1 MEEKYKVTKEEKI
14 KYYRLSKYTCYEI
27 LMDSQVASA
36 GAHQARLIEKF
47 KKNKNYIK
55 HQFIALKI
63 TFAFLF
69 LFLPILPLFT
79 YFEISEHLSNG
90 TYAINTLFFIS
101 SLLFVLY
108 FGLTILYSLMFGMI
122 STSSFMSGN
131 SFKWLQT
138 LPFSKKNLK
147 KIGIMTIFR
156 NLDIPL
162 IVLAIGFPIIMLIAT
177 QNILIFL
184 VSLLVSFF
192 NVILSF
198 SILVIIG
205 EKMSYLFSESK
216 SGSKRAGLVRTLTM
230 LGYFIIM
237 FTSSFIFSLGIS
249 AVESLFEIF
258 ANTEPNIFLI
268 IILSLI
274 PYPFAP
280 AYLISLSTIPG
291 QLQWGLILSSLIGF
305 ALFILVVWGLFKY
318 AQKALHSAISTE
330 IKTKKV
336 EKRDLEIEVKPISPI
351 KAYIRKDV
359 VSSTRDIQSF
369 MFVFFPIFYPLLLV
383 LTMGAP
389 IAMEVTSTA
398 GILILWSIIL
408 AVYLFIPPMLIVG
421 FLNLEESGSS
431 TVASLP
437 ILPRDQA
444 KAKIIL
450 MLTIQGLSFIL
461 ASIVLTIL
469 LNSIIVIL
477 LLLVTLPIAWTF
489 LLFMFEMKIK
499 LFGQMKYKYV
509 IEELNKENKII
520 KWIGMILSEVG
531 LYFIILIT
539 GIILISFIGLEITIL
554 VMGIIGIISLSTL
567 IFVFTRMFP
576 KEEKIRDYV
585 TGGFLREHVNIGSVA
600 LMILIFCFGLLVIPI
615 ELLFLPII
623 VNLSFLEVMFL
634 EFAIS
639 FGLFALLW
647 FVVVPRGLKLPRK
660 ESFKDFSR
668 TIGLSTVKPLWRNIF
683 LGVISIV
690 IFGLSLILVGNLLG
704 TWFLDWSILF
714 VNPSITT
721 GFGWFIFILMLI
733 PGIWEE
739 VAFRGVILNL
749 QLKKYSNRT
758 SIILNG
764 VLFGL
769 FHLTNLIFGADLFL
783 TLMQAIYASCI
794 GIAFAYIYVRTKSLL
809 PAILAHYLLDSVG
822 QLFLVPFFIS
832 NPTYLN
838 QALFLILGL
847 GVIPMVLLIG
857 LTKLIVKNNS

>member
-1 MEEKYKVTKEEKI
+1 MEEEKL
-14 KYYRLSKYTCYEI
+14 KYYSLSKYTCYEI
-27 LMDSQVASA
+27 LMESQIASA

-47 KKNKNYIK
+47 KKNKNYIRN
-55 HQFIALKI
+55 QFIALKI
-63 TFAFLF
+63 VFAFLF

-79 YFEISEHLSNG
+79 YFEISEHLING

-162 IVLAIGFPIIMLIAT
+162 IVLVVGFPIIMLIAT
-177 QNILIFL
+177 QNPLIFL

-192 NVILSF
+192 NVIFSF

-205 EKMSYLFSESK
+205 EKMSFLFSESK
-216 SGSKRAGLVRTLTM
+216 TGSKRAGLVRTLTM
-230 LGYFIIM
+230 LRYFIIM
-237 FTSSFIFSLGIS
+237 FTSSFIFSWGIS

-305 ALFILVVWGLFKY
+305 ALFILLVWSLFKY
-318 AQKALHSAISTE
+318 AQRALHSAISSE
-330 IKTKKV
+330 IKTEKV

-351 KAYIRKDV
+351 KAYMRKDI

-383 LTMGAP
+383 LTMGVP

-444 KAKIIL
+444 KAKLLL
-450 MLTIQGLSFIL
+450 MLTIQGLSLIL

-477 LLLVTLPIAWTF
+477 LLLITLPIAWTF
-489 LLFMFEMKIK
+489 LLFIFEMKIK

-509 IEELNKENKII
+509 IEELNKEHKII
-520 KWIGMILSEVG
+520 KWVSMILSEIG

-554 VMGIIGIISLSTL
+554 VLGIIGIISLSTL

-585 TGGFLREHVNIGSVA
+585 TGGFLREHVNIGAVA

-660 ESFKDFSR
+660 ESFKAFSR
-668 TIGLSTVKPLWRNIF
+668 TIGLSTVKPLWLNIF

-714 VNPSITT
+714 RNPSITT
-721 GFGWFIFILMLI
+721 GIGWFIFILMLI

-764 VLFGL
+764 ALFGL

-783 TLMQAIYASCI
+783 TLMQAIYASCL

-809 PAILAHYLLDSVG
+809 PTIIAHYLVNSVA

-832 NPTYLN
+832 NPIYLN

-857 LTKLIVKNNS
+857 LTKLVVKNNS

>member
-1 MEEKYKVTKEEKI
+1 MEEEKL
-14 KYYRLSKYTCYEI
+14 KYYSLSKYTCYEI
-27 LMDSQVASA
+27 LMESQIASA

-55 HQFIALKI
+55 HQFLALKI
-63 TFAFLF
+63 VFAFLF

-79 YFEISEHLSNG
+79 YFEISEHLRNG
-90 TYAINTLFFIS
+90 TYTINTLFFIS

-108 FGLTILYSLMFGMI
+108 FGLTILYSLMFGII

-184 VSLLVSFF
+184 VSLLVSFL
-192 NVILSF
+192 NVIFSF

-216 SGSKRAGLVRTLTM
+216 TGTKRANLVRTLTM
-230 LGYFIIM
+230 LGYFIVM
-237 FTSSFIFSLGIS
+237 FTSSIIFSWGIS
-249 AVESLFEIF
+249 AVENLFEIF
-258 ANTEPNIFLI
+258 ASTEPNIFLI
-268 IILSLI
+268 IIIGLI

-280 AYLISLSTIPG
+280 AYLVSLSTIPG
-291 QLQWGLILSSLIGF
+291 QLQWGLILSSLTGF
-305 ALFILVVWGLFKY
+305 ALFVLLVWGLFKH
-318 AQKALHSAISTE
+318 AQRALHSAISTE
-330 IKTKKV
+330 IKIEKV
-336 EKRDLEIEVKPISPI
+336 EKKHLEIEVKPISPI
-351 KAYIRKDV
+351 KAYIRKDI

-383 LTMGAP
+383 LTMSTAIP
-389 IAMEVTSTA
+389 SEDTSTA

-444 KAKIIL
+444 KAKLLL
-450 MLTIQGLSFIL
+450 MSTIQGLSLIL
-461 ASIVLTIL
+461 TSIVLTIL

-509 IEELNKENKII
+509 IEELNKEHKIV
-520 KWIGMILSEVG
+520 KWASMILSEFG
-531 LYFIILIT
+531 LYFVILIT
-539 GIILISFIGLEITIL
+539 GIILISFIGLEITII
-554 VMGIIGIISLSTL
+554 VIGIIGIITLATL

-576 KEEKIRDYV
+576 KVEKIKDYI
-585 TGGFLREHVNIGSVA
+585 TGGFLREHVNIGTAS

-615 ELLFLPII
+615 ELLLLPII
-623 VNLSFLEVMFL
+623 LTLSFLEVMFL
-634 EFAIS
+634 EFALS
-639 FGLFALLW
+639 FGLYALLLL
-647 FVVVPRGLKLPRK
+647 VVVPRGLKLPRK
-660 ESFKDFSR
+660 ESFKAFSR

-690 IFGLSLILVGNLLG
+690 IFGLSLILVGNLFG

-714 VNPSITT
+714 GNPSIR
-721 GFGWFIFILMLI
+721 GFGWFLFILMLI

-769 FHLTNLIFGADLFL
+769 FHLTSLILGADLFL
-783 TLMQAIYASCI
+783 TLMQAIYTSLA

-809 PAILAHYLLDSVG
+809 PTILAHYLLDSVG

-838 QALFLILGL
+838 TALFLIFGL

-857 LTKLIVKNNS
+857 LTKLIVKKN